1 MSVWTGRVLGLIIGF
16 FILGPIGAAIGFA
29 LGYYYNDKPKM
40 IALRNDANARAS
52 FTYNANYNRELIS
65 STFALMG
72 YVARGAG
79 RINEEQIN
87 KASQIM
93 NLMNLDDISRN
104 MAIESFNRGKDSSF
118 DVDSELMSLKGLIR
132 DNPTVISYLLEI
144 QVQIALADGSLEE
157 LEHHRLIEIATKLG
171 IAREAMERL
180 IRMRVVEMEFNRR
193 FSNGGFSQ
201 GSYGYAGQGNSDSG
215 YRGSG
220 NSDNLSDINSGKL
233 KDAYEILGVKAED
246 SWEDI
251 KKAHKRLMFKYHPD
265 RLASQ
270 GLPKEMINM
279 YTEKAKD
286 IQAAFDLIRKE
297 REQ

>member
-1 MSVWTGRVLGLIIGF
+1 MSVWTGRIWGLIIGL
-16 FILGPIGAAIGFA
+16 FIFGPVGAAVGFA
-29 LGYYYNDKPKM
+29 LGYFFNDKPKM
-40 IALRNDANARAS
+40 LALNNEARARAS

-79 RINEEQIN
+79 RINEDQIR
-87 KASQIM
+87 KAQQIM
-93 NLMNLDDISRN
+93 DLMHLDSTSRS
-104 MAIESFNRGKDSSF
+104 MAIAAFNRGKDSSF
-118 DVDSELMSLKGLIR
+118 EVDDELSSLRNLIQG
-132 DNPTVISYLLEI
+132 NSTIVSYLLEI
-144 QVQIALADGSLEE
+144 QVQIALADGVLET
-157 LEHHRLIEIATKLG
+157 LEHNRLLEIATKLG
-171 IAREAMERL
+171 IAPAAMERL

-193 FSNGGFSQ
+193 FSGGAYGRSSSDYGQSNDSYEGNHYSQ
-201 GSYGYAGQGNSDSG
+201 H
-215 YRGSG
+215 
-220 NSDNLSDINSGKL
+220 DNVTDTGKL
-233 KDAYEILGVKAED
+233 NEAYEILGVSAD
-246 SWEDI
+246 SSWEDI

-297 REQ
+297 RGEK